1 MDKSSG
7 NIKKG
12 GMMRDKY
19 ILDGKQTVECNDWEK
34 WSAWL
39 EENDLKRHVADEYV
53 GEVRVSTVFLGVD
66 HVYDSGPP
74 LLFET
79 MVFGG
84 SLDGEQ
90 ERCTNWEQAEIMHK
104 NMVERVKAE
113 DSNVKL
119 RGCGDGTD
127 K

>member
-39 EENDLKRHVADEYV
+39 EENDLKRHVADELV

-66 HVYDSGPP
+66 HAYGGRRSGPP
-74 LLFET
+74 MLFET

-90 ERCTNWEQAEIMHK
+90 ERCTTWEQAEAMHK

-113 DSNVKL
+113 DSNGL
-119 RGCGDGTD
+119 LNRRGD
-127 K
+127 